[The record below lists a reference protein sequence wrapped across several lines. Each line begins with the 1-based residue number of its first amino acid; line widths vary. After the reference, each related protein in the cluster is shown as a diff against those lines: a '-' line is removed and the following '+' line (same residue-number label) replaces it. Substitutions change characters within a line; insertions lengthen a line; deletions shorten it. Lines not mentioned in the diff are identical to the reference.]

1 MHKSSAYRSHRP
13 IARRLG
19 AATLALAALVCLGA
33 CKASG
38 GGYIDQP
45 LDGGPVSVFQGTA
58 HFAFNYSCKDKSGDQ
73 PRIKGHLTYRDDP
86 SVIDGVEFPA
96 IRLHGTVDA
105 LPPGSGFTSCAEAAA
120 AYEGL
125 PAVLFEGTYRSRGD
139 TVPPGRF
146 TVLVFDQGEPG
157 HSVGDITGDSFA
169 IELIGGGYDGY
180 TRAGYLEGGNI
191 QVE

>member
-1 MHKSSAYRSHRP
+1 MHKRVYRSRRP

-38 GGYIDQP
+38 GGYIGEP
-45 LDGGPVSVFQGTA
+45 LDGGPVSVFQERA

-73 PRIKGHLTYRDDP
+73 PRIKGHLNYRDGP

-105 LPPGSGFTSCAEAAA
+105 LPAGSGTSCAEAAA
-120 AYEGL
+120 AQEGL
-125 PAVLFEGTYRSRGD
+125 PVVLFEGTYRSRRE

-146 TVLVFDQGEPG
+146 TVVVLDQGEPG
-157 HSVGDITGDSFA
+157 HSVGDFTGDSFA
-169 IELIGGGYDGY
+169 IELIGGGYDRY